1 MLASGDELP
10 ADIVVTA
17 TGLELLF
24 LGGIDLTV
32 DGEPV
37 DPASRLTYK
46 GMMIEGVPNLAV
58 AIGYT
63 NASWTLKCD
72 LTCQYVCRLL
82 DFMRSH
88 GQTQCVPRNADA
100 SVTAGGPLLGL
111 YLGLHPALGAPA
123 APTGCAPA
131 VEGEPEL
138 PARLPRPAHEPGG
151 RRRHGVQRSPRP
163 ERRGR
168 PRPLSGHQHEEST

>member
-1 MLASGDELP
+1 MTDTIERFTSTGIRLTSGQELQ

-32 DGEPV
+32 DGAPV

-82 DFMRSH
+82 NYMRSH
-88 GQTQCVPRNADA
+88 GLSECVPRNDG
-100 SVTAGGPLLGL
+100 SLGGRGWPAARAH
-111 YLGLHPALGAPA
+111 LGLHPALCPPA
-123 APTGCAPA
+123 AQD
-131 VEGEPEL
+131 
-138 PARLPRPAHEPGG
+138 RAHANPGG
-151 RRRHGVQRSPRP
+151 CTRATSATTAPCA
-163 ERRGR
+163 
-168 PRPLSGHQHEEST
+168 